1 MSTVR
6 HSRRLRRCAWLIAVM
21 LVLVAGSPAG
31 AQVEEGQWM
40 GEIFGGNYAPGP
52 DDVLDDE
59 STFGLRA
66 ATMLT
71 PKLALVGSVSTV
83 NFEDT
88 VTDGIATVNFDTD
101 ILLIDFTAGYVFRPD
116 KRVNIALGGGI
127 GGAFSSTDGTFTT
140 PLVKGFFEDFDES
153 SFTLHAVAAPV
164 IHLTQRVYLMPLLRV
179 RWFENREDDETDIE
193 STLAVGFKFGG
204 GR

>member
-1 MSTVR
+1 
-6 HSRRLRRCAWLIAVM
+6 LIAVLM
-21 LVLVAGSPAG
+21 VFVAGSHAN

-40 GEIFGGNYAPGP
+40 GEILGGNYAPGP

-59 STFGLRA
+59 STFGLRVV
-66 ATMLT
+66 TMLT
-71 PKLALVGSVSTV
+71 PKLALVGSLSTV

-88 VTDGIATVNFDTD
+88 VTDGATTVNFDTD
-101 ILLIDFTAGYVFRPD
+101 ILLVDFTAGYVFRPD

-140 PLVKGFFEDFDES
+140 PTVAGFFEELDES
-153 SFTLHAVAAPV
+153 SFTLNAAAGPV
-164 IHLTQRVYLMPLLRV
+164 IHLTRRVYLKPLMRV
-179 RWFENREDDETDIE
+179 RWFENREDDETDVE